1 MIKQTITDFAGG
13 IQESSSPDDFSG
25 RQWSQLLGV
34 VPKNSTTFESQWP
47 MQSMSAA
54 VANEELWLE
63 DATAFKEVF
72 PLESSSQTYLVGIKN
87 DGSIWWCY
95 VAAEDTGY
103 AAVNATTWY
112 QITEAENTGIA
123 FGELNPILVHPNPGF
138 RFVTG
143 LNLPVYKYIKTPFP
157 GRESDFGQDLLPD
170 TIVDYDGTGEETVV
184 ESLKSRANVPA
195 VLIGCRRSLKFVAGD
210 PIFDMRTFNNAQ
222 MPSIDH
228 AMLIAYVDPRV
239 ENGAIKV
246 ISFPNLRRWPT
257 FKRNFAVNDEDGVPI
272 ANWPQVT
279 VDGVVYGVEERGYPI
294 VPFNATT
301 SEPQGADRT
310 FTLEYPYT
318 GIGPWGSPSP
328 ITAFHP
334 YTYLDLNSALLP
346 GRGIMPRGNIGTMWN
361 NQLILGDIEWRSDK
375 AFQAT
380 DGDGKVSPG
389 FNRALVGT
397 PALTDGNTEAH
408 RGHFYY
414 SLGEP
419 GSVNTTSVDIFDPR
433 TVFNVSGTDARI
445 AGMHQI
451 DNYLVC
457 ITTHSGPNDGVF
469 ALSGNLSS
477 MISYAGISNPAAVRK
492 QLLRGGVGVAD
503 GSEDGDGYRSQTC
516 LWPEASNV
524 VFIDKSGTIYST
536 DGRRCEAIDRVG
548 PVRPKQSYYND
559 HVAAMGKHLVAWRN
573 SRMLVLSLLESDGEQ
588 ASGCWTELVYPGKGG
603 IVAVNPRDLTSMVGT
618 ATQMFMVIKGQVWR
632 FVPAGP
638 EAEKGRINNVPVTI
652 EVSTAVLGDH
662 TGAKKTNWFRVGFS
676 FFTPTTCTVSSV
688 TTKAES
694 IFTTG
699 TPSPNPSTVPSY
711 TVPVS
716 KSYTSGHYELV
727 IPAGVGPQTVITA
740 KFSFTGNIVLKGFS
754 YWSSAGT
761 MERGEK
767 T

>member
-47 MQSMSAA
+47 MQSMSPTAGGGQWL
-54 VANEELWLE
+54 ANP
-63 DATAFKEVF
+63 DAFKEVF
-72 PLESSSQTYLVGIKN
+72 PLESSGTTYLVAIKN

-95 VAAEDTGY
+95 VPAEDTGY
-103 AAVNATTWY
+103 ATVNATTWY
-112 QITEAENTGIA
+112 EITQAENTGIA
-123 FGELNPILVHPNPGF
+123 FGDLNPILVHQNPNF

-143 LNLPVYKYIKTPFP
+143 LNLPIYKYIKTPFP

-170 TIVDYDGTGEETVV
+170 TIVDYDGSGGGTVV
-184 ESLKSRANVPA
+184 ESLQSRANVPA
-195 VLIGCRRSLKFVAGD
+195 VIIGCRRSLKFVAGD
-210 PIFDMRTFNNAQ
+210 PVFDMRTFNNAQ
-222 MPSIDH
+222 IPPIDNS
-228 AMLIAYVDPRV
+228 MLIAYVDPRV

-246 ISFPNLRRWPT
+246 ISFPNFRRWPT

-301 SEPQGADRT
+301 AEPQGEDRT
-310 FTLEYPYT
+310 FVLEYPYT
-318 GIGPWGSPSP
+318 GIGPYGSPSP

-334 YTYLDLNSALLP
+334 YTYLDLNSTLLP
-346 GRGIMPRGNIGTMWN
+346 GRGIMPRGNIGAMWN
-361 NQLILGDIEWRSDK
+361 NQLILGDVEWRSDK

-414 SLGEP
+414 SLQ
-419 GSVNTTSVDIFDPR
+419 DIDVFDPR
-433 TVFNVSGTDARI
+433 NVVSVSGTNSRL
-445 AGMHQI
+445 AGMHMI

-457 ITTHSGPNDGVF
+457 VTTHSGPNDGVF
-469 ALSGNLSS
+469 ALSGNLGQL
-477 MISYAGISNPAAVRK
+477 ISYGGSSNPFAIRK
-492 QLLRGGVGVAD
+492 QLIRGGVGVAD
-503 GSEDGDGYRSQTC
+503 GDEDGDGYRSQTC

-524 VFIDKSGTIYST
+524 VFIDKSGAIYAT
-536 DGRRCEAIDRVG
+536 DGRNCDAIDRVG
-548 PVRPKQSYYND
+548 PVRPKKSYYND
-559 HVAAMGKHLVAWRN
+559 HVAAMGKHLIAWRN
-573 SRMLVLSLLESDGEQ
+573 SRLLVLSLLESDGDQ
-588 ASGCWTELVYPGKGG
+588 ASGCWTELQYPGRN
-603 IVAVNPRDLTSMVGT
+603 IDVVPRDLTSMVGT
-618 ATQMFMVIKGQVWR
+618 ATQTFMIIQGQVWR

-652 EVSTAVLGDH
+652 EVSTPVLGDH

-676 FFTPTTCTVSSV
+676 FYTPTTCTVASV
-688 TTKAES
+688 TTRAES
-694 IFTTG
+694 ILTGG
-699 TPSPNPSTVPSY
+699 TPSPNPSPVPSY

-727 IPAGVGPQTVITA
+727 LPAGIGPQTVMTA

-754 YWSSAGT
+754 YWASAGT

-767 T
+767 P